1 MKKNLTRLCC
11 LLLAL
16 VMALG
21 MAACGKSED
30 APAAASDGGAKKPA
44 ATATNTPVPTP
55 TPTPTPKPVS
65 PEVQALQVR
74 NAEVWREMHRRDGMD
89 GRLR

>member
-44 ATATNTPVPTP
+44 ATATPP
-55 TPTPTPKPVS
+55 S
-65 PEVQALQVR
+65 LRRCWR
-74 NAEVWREMHRRDGMD
+74 NPRTG
-89 GRLR
+89 

>member
-44 ATATNTPVPTP
+44 ATAT
-55 TPTPTPKPVS
+55 
-65 PEVQALQVR
+65 PEFVYAAEFAPLLEKSKDWMSVR
-74 NAEVWREMHRRDGMD
+74 EYSEETQKYIDEEIAR
-89 GRLR
+89 